1 MVRVGISVEGTTE
14 EKFIKQVLAP
24 YFIGKNIY
32 LTAISLGGDVNVDKV
47 CAELKKLANNFDFI
61 TTFYD
66 FYGFK
71 KVDQDETKE
80 SLEDKILARVHDNI
94 KKRLIPFVQK
104 YEFEGLLFSEPE
116 SMGLVLKSKEVTE
129 WAKDVLDDFNGDPEQ
144 INNSPETAPSK
155 RLIKHTSYR
164 KTTHGPK
171 IAQEMGIDKIR
182 EKCSGFDAWL
192 TKVEAL
198 VE

>member
-24 YFIGKNIY
+24 YFSVKNIY

-47 CAELKKLANNFDFI
+47 STELKKLANNFDHV

-71 KVDQDETKE
+71 QVDADETKA

-94 KKRLIPFVQK
+94 KTKLIPFVQN
-104 YEFEGLLFSEPE
+104 YEFEGLLFSDPE
-116 SMGLVLKSKEVTE
+116 SMGLVLKSNKVTE
-129 WAKDVLDDFNGDPEQ
+129 WAQDILDQFGGDPER
-144 INNSPETAPSK
+144 INNSRQTAPSK
-155 RLIKHTSYR
+155 RLIAHTDYR

-171 IAQEMGIDKIR
+171 IAKEMGIDKIR
-182 EKCSGFDAWL
+182 EMCAGFNAWL
-192 TKVEAL
+192 TEIEAL
-198 VE
+198 EQ